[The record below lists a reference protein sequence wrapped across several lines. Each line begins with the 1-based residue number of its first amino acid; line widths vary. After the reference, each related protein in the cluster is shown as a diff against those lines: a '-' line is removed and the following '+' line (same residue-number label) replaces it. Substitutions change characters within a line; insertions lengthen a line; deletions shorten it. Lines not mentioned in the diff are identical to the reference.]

1 MLNFILSYFRTKDK
15 KVKKLSEEEKQ
26 VIAKKKRKNSICHKL
41 TDQYLANREFN
52 EKFFK

>member
-1 MLNFILSYFRTKDK
+1 MLNFILSYFSGTKEK
-15 KVKKLSEEEKQ
+15 AKKLSEEEKQ
-26 VIAKKKRKNSICHKL
+26 VIAKKKRNNSICHKL